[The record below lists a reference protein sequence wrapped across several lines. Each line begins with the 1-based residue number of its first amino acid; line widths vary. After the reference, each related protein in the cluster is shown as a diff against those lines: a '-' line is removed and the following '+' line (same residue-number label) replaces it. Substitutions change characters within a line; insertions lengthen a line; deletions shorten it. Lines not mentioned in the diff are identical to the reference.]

1 MATYLLGLGSAV
13 CFAVAAV
20 IQQRVAFRAPPD
32 DVLRLRLL
40 LWLVRRPWWD
50 VGVAVAVIGSVLAA
64 AALSRG
70 AVALVESLQICQLL
84 FALPLAALLAQRA
97 VPRRDWAAAAATAS
111 GLVLF
116 LIAGDPHPGDPGA
129 VSTFGWVLAG
139 AVVGG
144 LVCGAVWGTRRLA
157 AARRAPMLAT
167 AVGLLSATQA
177 ALTSSIGH
185 LLTTRGI
192 DAVLVSWQPWS
203 VVATAIVGALL
214 LQSAYEMAPLPA
226 SLPAAVSSE
235 PLAGV
240 VIGVALL
247 GGDLRLAPLALVGEV
262 LGLAVMVTGVRTL
275 ATSPLITG
283 QMSRLVARQAQ
294 GRLSR
299 LEEQVHHDLERLRA
313 DLRRSRRAGVPGPA
327 LRRARRRLRRDL
339 DRIGAELAS
348 LVDERHRFDD
358 RMRPVAGQVGS
369 NGSRSGERGLLGDDA
384 VPEREL
390 LAARRALDT
399 RADELRRRADRL
411 RGEAGAVLAQRNHAR

>member
-1 MATYLLGLGSAV
+1 
-13 CFAVAAV
+13 
-20 IQQRVAFRAPPD
+20 
-32 DVLRLRLL
+32 
-40 LWLVRRPWWD
+40 
-50 VGVAVAVIGSVLAA
+50 
-64 AALSRG
+64 
-70 AVALVESLQICQLL
+70 
-84 FALPLAALLAQRA
+84 
-97 VPRRDWAAAAATAS
+97 
-111 GLVLF
+111 
-116 LIAGDPHPGDPGA
+116 
-129 VSTFGWVLAG
+129 
-139 AVVGG
+139 
-144 LVCGAVWGTRRLA
+144 
-157 AARRAPMLAT
+157 MLAT
-167 AVGLLSATQA
+167 AVGLLSAIQA

-358 RMRPVAGQVGS
+358 RMRPVAGRVGS
-369 NGSRSGERGLLGDDA
+369 NGPRPSNGSRPRERGLLGDDA

-411 RGEAGAVLAQRNHAR
+411 RGEAGAVLAQRNHSR